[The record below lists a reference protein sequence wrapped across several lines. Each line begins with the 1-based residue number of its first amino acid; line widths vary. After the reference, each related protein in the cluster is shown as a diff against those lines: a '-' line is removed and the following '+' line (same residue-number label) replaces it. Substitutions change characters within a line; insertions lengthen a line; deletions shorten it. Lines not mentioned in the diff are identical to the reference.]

1 MEKSRRQF
9 LKYLAAIHFFILGFF
24 FSFNLTK
31 GFKFGKVKTSFAG
44 TPKAHAKSGSSC
56 NYDRDSKFSSEDL
69 YFNEDGTRFY
79 PSFTPIPNLCI
90 ACKHYNDYAFQG
102 MMCKIARADHRVG
115 STFLCDDYVT
125 RSC

>member
-31 GFKFGKVKTSFAG
+31 GFKFGRVKTSFAG

-56 NYDRDSKFSSEDL
+56 DCDTELKFPSEGL
-69 YFNEDGTRFY
+69 YFNEDGARFD
-79 PSFTPIPNLCI
+79 PVFTPTPNLCFV
-90 ACKHYNDYAFQG
+90 CKH
-102 MMCKIARADHRVG
+102 KE
-115 STFLCDDYVT
+115 
-125 RSC
+125 